1 MLQLSENKGSG
12 VAIAVMS
19 IFKQEQKQGSIGMS
33 NVAIISA
40 ILALG
45 IAIYVVVFAIVL
57 ALLVSQD

>member
-1 MLQLSENKGSG
+1 LQLSENKGSG
-12 VAIAVMS
+12 VACAVMS
-19 IFKQEQKQGSIGMS
+19 IFKQEQKQRSIGMS

-45 IAIYVVVFAIVL
+45 VAVYVIVFAVVL